1 MSLCSRRHRPHSTA
15 ATRTNLSAG
24 PNSSPE
30 LSSSA
35 PDPPPPPGCQES
47 FVWPGQLPIARPDLI
62 RPDGRRQPGLR
73 SSGPRGSPEK
83 KNAEMCFLSPAPYS
97 TQSQD
102 TKLGRPGTS
111 RRGGEGRVRP
121 RRGGPPGY
129 LRRRAG
135 PASLGRGPP
144 PPAALGLPPHAT
156 CAIGPAFSLPLP
168 AVLRQL
174 VRPPVSDSPRA
185 PGDDEGRSGRPA
197 GLYSGNFRLPG
208 AAASNNSP
216 SRVGHC
222 ACAARLI
229 GVFCRSE
236 AVASNNSRDMEPEAA
251 RAQLSQTAE
260 RDTFPPPFPDQG
272 EAEE

>member
-1 MSLCSRRHRPHSTA
+1 MSLCNRQHRPHSKA
-15 ATRTNLSAG
+15 ATRTHLSAG

-47 FVWPGQLPIARPDLI
+47 FLRPRQLPKARRDLI
-62 RPDGRRQPGLR
+62 RPDGRRRPGLR
-73 SSGPRGSPEK
+73 STGPRGSPEK
-83 KNAEMCFLSPAPYS
+83 KMRRCASLARPLTAPAAE
-97 TQSQD
+97 TQN
-102 TKLGRPGTS
+102 LAVPGPP
-111 RRGGEGRVRP
+111 GGEEK
-121 RRGGPPGY
+121 GGPPGY

-135 PASLGRGPP
+135 PASLGRAPP
-144 PPAALGLPPHAT
+144 PPAALGFPPHAT

-168 AVLRQL
+168 AVLGQL
-174 VRPPVSDSPRA
+174 VRPPVSDSPTA

-208 AAASNNSP
+208 AVASNNSP

-236 AVASNNSRDMEPEAA
+236 AVASNNSRDTEPEAA
-251 RAQLSQTAE
+251 RAQLSQMAA
-260 RDTFPPPFPDQG
+260 RDTFPPPFPYQVEG
-272 EAEE
+272 EE